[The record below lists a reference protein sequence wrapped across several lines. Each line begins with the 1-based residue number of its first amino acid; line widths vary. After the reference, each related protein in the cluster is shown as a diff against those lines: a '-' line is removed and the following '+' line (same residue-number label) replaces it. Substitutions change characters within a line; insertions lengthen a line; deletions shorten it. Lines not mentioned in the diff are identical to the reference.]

1 MYQEERIYKILKL
14 LREKKSL
21 SNQEIMEKFNISR
34 DTARRDILKLVDEGV
49 AVRTHGGITIPEL
62 FSEIG
67 YYKERINMN
76 SSVKIELAK
85 KASNHSKNKQVCFLD
100 VSTTLNEICDY
111 VKNGIYVVTHSI
123 DNMERLYKKECDVN
137 ILGGKLNKNNRFLYG
152 AATILQIENIHF
164 DIAFLGA
171 AAIQKDGIYVED
183 QEDSYIKKK
192 VSERSDL
199 VCVVADDS
207 KFLKTSKFKGARLS
221 DIDIL
226 ITNKMPPKE
235 IVESL
240 KEANVEIEILEED
253 I

>member
-85 KASNHSKNKQVCFLD
+85 KASNHLKNNQVCFLD

-123 DNMERLYKKECDVN
+123 DNLDC
-137 ILGGKLNKNNRFLYG
+137 
-152 AATILQIENIHF
+152 
-164 DIAFLGA
+164 
-171 AAIQKDGIYVED
+171 
-183 QEDSYIKKK
+183 
-192 VSERSDL
+192 
-199 VCVVADDS
+199 
-207 KFLKTSKFKGARLS
+207 
-221 DIDIL
+221 
-226 ITNKMPPKE
+226 
-235 IVESL
+235 
-240 KEANVEIEILEED
+240 
-253 I
+253 

>member
-21 SNQEIMEKFNISR
+21 SNQEIMEKFSISR
-34 DTARRDILKLVDEGV
+34 DTARRDIVKLVDEGV
-49 AVRTHGGITIPEL
+49 AVRTHGGITLPEV
-62 FSEIG
+62 FSEIR

-76 SSVKIELAK
+76 STVKIELAK
-85 KASNHSKNKQVCFLD
+85 KASNYLKNKQVCFFD
-100 VSTTLNEICDY
+100 VSTTLNELCDY
-111 VKNGIYVVTHSI
+111 VESNIYVFTHSI
-123 DNMERLYKKECDVN
+123 DNMERLYKKECDVS

-152 AATILQIENIHF
+152 AETILQLENIHF

-192 VSERSDL
+192 VSERADL

-226 ITNKMPPKE
+226 ITNKIPPKE
-235 IVESL
+235 ILESL
-240 KEANVEIEILEED
+240 EADNVKIEILED
-253 I
+253 HV